1 MSMSYTSNPNDDAQ
15 IFTTI
20 TEDEQIYSSYDDSS
34 EEEEVLKEQT
44 LVQRAEEL
52 QLQVALSAQEQQRLE
67 ANCKQQD
74 ELAQV
79 RERLAM
85 DLIALA
91 GRYCVRKFLPSAQ
104 APEVQSNLGII
115 CFENL
120 EPKYICRIARY
131 LTRVQSDYQ
140 QHQLAFR
147 NDVRWDCLAIT
158 ITHKSLQGLNSSADS
173 ARLVLNA
180 SDSWV
185 VPDEQNAAHWR
196 NNNPAQTLNLCAV
209 FSGEAEDTLG
219 NFRDRM
225 IDTNALKL
233 CLANKDTLQQIL
245 MQLPFDMQQAIE
257 QEADLR
263 KWPQI
268 GLLNNAIK
276 FLRSD
281 EQSLASLSLVLSNLH
296 EVLGLSP
303 LALSEYLA
311 EVLICCA
318 TYQYGYDINAA
329 MGLAMYAL
337 HYPADH
343 TLFTTGKGGRKLTD
357 NKCNK
362 IIKDMCKTRP
372 SSIAANVNGSK
383 SLNDLSFKAMYA
395 NLQELY
401 PNGSASGADVAATT
415 DDDAQASSI
424 LTAEEAALCKN
435 FLLAMRKN
443 NQLLLQSDT
452 QLSQRELE
460 QSFAYLCQIEWVAK
474 LERFLGTQ
482 TTNRSKKR
490 PLNERTN
497 ELFQNE
503 GSSDEQLTAEE
514 EEIVELA
521 KKKSTDLSAEERN
534 QLGDFYNSH
543 RSIFAKD
550 HAISKEWEKLIYEQ
564 TQFNSSDFIVS
575 FSEALLA
582 LYANNNA
589 EEAQLSKVELKLDF
603 TLNELLERNFNV
615 LAYFSVRYG
624 SLLKHLQEA
633 LGDRLEIM
641 LNGPLPAGAP
651 NPVLNFPAFWEWYT
665 LNGVREVKCSK
676 ETKNALTLKFR
687 LTPYYVPKRNAD
699 KLKPGTA
706 LQFTWQ
712 LPVNSPRFY
721 FYNDLQSILRV
732 HVLSQ
737 GLFGHN
743 IFTAKGAIQALDLM
757 ELNTFTQSDG
767 GKFVSFFAN
776 DQGSISSQYR
786 QTLAKMRK
794 LYPELHY
801 LQDALKQSIDQELRD
816 FSLCFDDFEGLYFQA
831 LEHLN
836 ECALSVAEIESL
848 SHSYTRL
855 QFTLE
860 NSTIVRKQNN
870 LDLRPLRD
878 LASKLI
884 ALVMKVGMAYT
895 TEAPNT
901 DLYVYAIATPFH
913 VESLRSFACKIERMK
928 GVLQEILLAI
938 FDRREVLPNTDR
950 KVFLEALR
958 QDLAFY
964 DAPEVC
970 LSANQDKVLMAT
982 QSLGGYTL
990 YESQEKINLDLG
1002 FTSTEQGPS
1011 HNLKLAQAK
1020 SKGQFYGSDMVC
1032 SGVGGIGKA
1041 SSIST
1046 TYIDGIIDQVKAYIH
1061 YRPDPMSQCTLV
1073 ISHCN
1078 LPSFV
1083 SELCSRLKCDIC
1095 DDDALA
1101 PYLPQK
1107 RLNVVILCQGIK
1119 QAQEFNH
1126 IFALDQLAN
1135 PDLGN
1140 TDFVK
1145 SLSISIILEQQLDNM
1160 RNGTLNEYLERNS
1173 IQLSQNGDF
1182 SNTTLKRFGH
1192 IGLMVHAFDSQ
1203 AKFQFVDK
1211 PYPVQVVQDVIG
1223 YQPMLMNDTKQTES
1237 GVNSR
1242 FVVCPTLPLSKIQY
1256 LHSLYFLY
1264 GKNNLSFFNSAC
1276 TALAQALEAEA
1287 QALDGKAEG
1296 AGACNW
1302 PQTIATPLYEHIM
1315 SGNNSQDLRQ
1325 IVDRIHEQCDVVFY
1339 LDDLMSR
1346 QQLQHIKPDI
1356 EVIYYQ
1362 KLSNAALNFIVAS
1375 TSSNALAMRYLSDLV
1390 GNFGITSP
1398 IAERCVQSLCHDAV
1412 QLSGHMLLRAQRK
1425 KLYTSELMGV
1435 VLSYYL
1441 AQGMMQWLTRKYSG
1455 AQLNTYK
1462 HFLFLDDYKA
1472 LFFTDPR
1479 SEKKL
1484 IADLLGM
1491 QVIRYADPQSH
1502 GTNNQYLLNLM
1513 VVESKFLGVEN
1524 TGLSRKSLNQA
1535 KNTTDFLY
1543 RIFNSGN
1550 QTLAVDCKQW
1560 LNHIADFL
1568 QEKNDNSDDFSVIMQ
1583 LIRAGQVD
1591 VLINGCSFVFAQQT
1605 SSHSTDLWSLE
1616 AIVSPEYGKVNP
1628 EFDCQVLQ
1636 LQLGH
1641 GAIMQVLEDYSQNSR
1656 STYNS
1661 LAQLQEQSED
1671 AYNTLIAYLDH
1682 DDQRIILSPQDSQFK
1697 AAHTARSSADSLG
1710 VAQDYSHKTTTP
1722 VEPVKVKPVNVA
1734 QTVTATTNHASKVV
1748 TAPAPVSNAANVTA
1762 TVTDLTM
1769 ATNGSVFT
1777 TKADAKATQ
1786 VAPASI
1792 DTSGA
1797 AVSGVRQSRS
1807 SYTLPS
1813 GVHVLERSHS
1823 RISNAETQPQGV
1835 VTAQKHSAQP
1845 TQAIVSAQTVAP
1857 KTVVQRDSFAQNTIS
1872 KQGSV
1877 QNTAFGEQQTLSS
1890 VSSTTLSG
1898 AGSLGAGGATRFSSA
1913 TQNANLGKTA
1923 PGVRVITRNPAP
1935 SAQNAQPLVR
1945 DSAPQPVGASSWNQ
1959 AQTAAKQAQVLSA
1972 RGNNGNASFAG
1983 IADSRGQKIPSQL
1996 QSQQSLS
2003 QQSAAKPSTTGK
2015 GHQPN
2020 TAMSARVVRGTNLD
2034 GFLRA
2039 LMPHTYAVLSETQ
2052 DTNEENQQR
2061 IDWCNNQIMRL
2072 NLFFSQCG
2080 IRPKLLDQTLT
2091 PNGAVLFYDGATLD
2105 FNELEQSKTLNSIK
2119 TRMGVSISAVIP
2131 LEGKIEVHIASP
2143 ERMVVTYPELMRERE
2158 LFITPFTDQLGRPH
2172 PGFNKKFVLG
2182 RREGNNKPVYFDLQK
2197 DEQHLL
2203 IGGTTGSGKSVL
2215 LKTLLTDMALTNSP
2229 KELRLIL
2236 ADPKKGSEMR
2246 VFGKLPHVMG
2256 LSDLLEQDPQTAL
2269 RMSFSSSCSNP
2280 SVSTSKVLMEKQDCV
2295 TALRVLVNMID
2306 LRNKEIDQLNQLL
2319 EQQGS
2324 DDAVTKID
2332 DYNAQIIKFG
2342 KARMPHVFFVFDEFA
2357 FWAQDKDFA
2366 VGLSCINKIAAT
2378 GRSVGIHLILLT
2390 QRPDRKL
2397 IDGTLHNNFGSRICL
2412 KMSSINDSKVMLED
2426 KHYNASSLQ
2435 GKGHMICNLNSV
2447 GGNNYCYAQAGYIN
2461 TTGDC
2466 SLGSLITAIAN
2477 DWNSLL
2483 NKKK

>member
-1 MSMSYTSNPNDDAQ
+1 MSMSYTSNSNDDAQ

-20 TEDEQIYSSYDDSS
+20 TEDEQIYSSDDDYS
-34 EEEEVLKEQT
+34 EDEEALKDQS
-44 LVQRAEEL
+44 LVQLSEEL
-52 QLQVALSAQEQQRLE
+52 QLQVSLSAQEQQLLE

-91 GRYCVRKFLPSAQ
+91 GRYCVRNFLPSVQ
-104 APEVQSNLGII
+104 TLEVQSDLGII

-158 ITHKSLQGLNSSADS
+158 ITHKSLQGLNSSASS
-173 ARLVLNA
+173 AFFALND

-185 VPDEQNAAHWR
+185 VPDEQNAAYWR

-219 NFRDRM
+219 NLRQRM

-245 MQLPFDMQQAIE
+245 MQLPLEMLQAVE

-281 EQSLASLSLVLSNLH
+281 EQSLASLSLVLGNLH

-311 EVLICCA
+311 EVLICFA
-318 TYQYGYDINAA
+318 TYQHGYDLNAA

-383 SLNDLSFKAMYA
+383 SLNDLSFKTMYA

-401 PNGSASGADVAATT
+401 PKGIASGADVAAAN
-415 DDDAQASSI
+415 DDDVQASSI

-443 NQLLLQSDT
+443 NQYLLQSDT

-460 QSFAYLCQIEWVAK
+460 QAFAYLCQIEWVAK
-474 LERFLGTQ
+474 LERFFGKQ
-482 TTNRSKKR
+482 TTNSSKKR

-543 RSIFAKD
+543 RSIFSKD

-582 LYANNNA
+582 LYTNNNA
-589 EEAQLSKVELKLDF
+589 EDAQLSKVELKLDL
-603 TLNELLERNFNV
+603 TLGELLEHNFNV

-624 SLLKHLQEA
+624 PLLKHLQEA

-651 NPVLNFPAFWEWYT
+651 NPVLNYPAFWEWHT

-676 ETKNALTLKFR
+676 ETKTALTLKFR

-699 KLKPGTA
+699 KLKPSTT
-706 LQFTWQ
+706 LLFTWQ

-721 FYNDLQSILRV
+721 FYNDLQSILRS
-732 HVLSQ
+732 HALSQ

-757 ELNTFTQSDG
+757 DLNTFTQSDG

-786 QTLAKMRK
+786 QIWAKMRK

-801 LQDALKQSIDQELRD
+801 LQDALKQTIEQELRD

-848 SHSYTRL
+848 SHSYTTL

-860 NSTIVRKQNN
+860 NSTIAREQNN
-870 LDLRPLRD
+870 LELRPLRD
-878 LASKLI
+878 LASKLM

-990 YESQEKINLDLG
+990 YESPEKINLDLG

-1011 HNLKLAQAK
+1011 HNLILAQAK

-1083 SELCSRLKCDIC
+1083 SELCSRLKSDIC
-1095 DDDALA
+1095 DDEALA

-1107 RLNVVILCQGIK
+1107 RLNVVILCQGIE

-1173 IQLSQNGDF
+1173 IQLSQNGNF
-1182 SNTTLKRFGH
+1182 ANTTLKRFGH

-1211 PYPVQVVQDVIG
+1211 PYPVQVVQDGIT
-1223 YQPMLMNDTKQTES
+1223 YQPMLMNYTKQTES
-1237 GVNSR
+1237 GANSR

-1256 LHSLYFLY
+1256 LHSLYFLF
-1264 GKNNLSFFNSAC
+1264 GKNNLSFFNQAC

-1287 QALDGKAEG
+1287 QALAGKTEG
-1296 AGACNW
+1296 AGAGYW
-1302 PQTIATPLYEHIM
+1302 PQTIATPLYEHVM
-1315 SGNNSQDLRQ
+1315 SGNNSQDLKQ

-1346 QQLQHIKPDI
+1346 QNLQHIKPDI
-1356 EVIYYQ
+1356 EVIYYR

-1375 TSSNALAMRYLSDLV
+1375 TSSNALAMRYLTELV
-1390 GNFGITSP
+1390 GNFGITTP
-1398 IAERCVQSLCHDAV
+1398 AVERCVQSFCHDAIK
-1412 QLSGHMLLRAQRK
+1412 LSGHMLLRAQRK
-1425 KLYTSELMGV
+1425 KIYSSELMGV

-1441 AQGMMQWLTRKYSG
+1441 AQGMMQWLTCKYSG
-1455 AQLNTYK
+1455 AQFNTYE

-1472 LFFTDPR
+1472 LFSTDPL

-1484 IADLLGM
+1484 IADLLGI
-1491 QVIRYADPQSH
+1491 QVIRYVDPQSH

-1513 VVESKFLGVEN
+1513 VVESKFLGTEN
-1524 TGLSRKSLNQA
+1524 AGLSRKSKNQA
-1535 KNTTDFLY
+1535 KNTADFLY
-1543 RIFNSGN
+1543 RTFKGGN

-1560 LNHIADFL
+1560 LNRFADFL
-1568 QEKNDNSDDFSVIMQ
+1568 QEKSDNSDDFSAIMQ
-1583 LIRAGQVD
+1583 LIRAGQID
-1591 VLINGCSFVFAQQT
+1591 VLINGCSFVFAQQN
-1605 SSHSTDLWSLE
+1605 SNHGTDLWSLE
-1616 AIVSPEYGKVNP
+1616 ASVSPDFGKVNP

-1636 LQLGH
+1636 LQFGH
-1641 GAIMQVLEDYSQNSR
+1641 GAIMQVLEDYSQS
-1656 STYNS
+1656 SSSAHNS

-1682 DDQRIILSPQDSQFK
+1682 DDQRIMLSSQDSQFK
-1697 AAHTARSSADSLG
+1697 ATHTTRTAADSLG
-1710 VAQDYSHKTTTP
+1710 VAQDYSQRTTTP

-1734 QTVTATTNHASKVV
+1734 QTVSATTNHVSKVV
-1748 TAPAPVSNAANVTA
+1748 AAPAPVSKTANVTA
-1762 TVTDLTM
+1762 TATATDSVMT
-1769 ATNGSVFT
+1769 TNGSIFSA
-1777 TKADAKATQ
+1777 KADAQASQ

-1797 AVSGVRQSRS
+1797 DVSSGRQSRAN
-1807 SYTLPS
+1807 YTLPS
-1813 GVHVLERSHS
+1813 GVRVLERSHS
-1823 RISNAETQPQGV
+1823 RISNTSQPQGV
-1835 VTAQKHSAQP
+1835 VTAQEHSVQP

-1857 KTVVQRDSFAQNTIS
+1857 KTVAQRDSFAQSSTS

-1877 QNTAFGEQQTLSS
+1877 QNTAFGGQQTQSS
-1890 VSSTTLSG
+1890 VSSATLAG
-1898 AGSLGAGGATRFSSA
+1898 AGSLDEGGATRLNSA
-1913 TQNANLGKTA
+1913 TQNTYSGKA
-1923 PGVRVITRNPAP
+1923 ALGVRVITRNTTP
-1935 SAQNAQPLVR
+1935 SAQNVQPLVR
-1945 DSAPQPVGASSWNQ
+1945 ASAPQPAGASSWNQ

-1983 IADSRGQKIPSQL
+1983 IADSRGQQVSSRL

-2003 QQSAAKPSTTGK
+2003 QQSAAKPRTTGK
-2015 GHQPN
+2015 SHQPN
-2020 TAMSARVVRGTNLD
+2020 TVMSARVVRGTNLD

-2039 LMPHTYAVLSETQ
+2039 LMPQTYAVLSETQ

-2061 IDWCNNQIMRL
+2061 IEWCNNQIMRL

-2256 LSDLLEQDPQTAL
+2256 LSDLMEQDPQTAL

-2280 SVSTSKVLMEKQDCV
+2280 SSSTSKVLMEKQDCV
-2295 TALRVLVNMID
+2295 SALRVLVNMID
-2306 LRNKEIDQLNQLL
+2306 FRNKEIDQLNQLL

-2477 DWNSLL
+2477 DWNSL
-2483 NKKK
+2483 NQKK